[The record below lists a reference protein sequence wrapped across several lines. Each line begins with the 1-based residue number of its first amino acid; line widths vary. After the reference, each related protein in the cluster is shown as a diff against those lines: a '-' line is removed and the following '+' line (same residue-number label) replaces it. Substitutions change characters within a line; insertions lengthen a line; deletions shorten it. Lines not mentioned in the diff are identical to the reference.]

1 MYLKC
6 VKNGYGFKEGEI
18 YEVAEVQ
25 TNYWKVISDKGY
37 MYVGRESKLFEVVK
51 EIDSVKRDID
61 VKVDNVNHPNHY
73 KTPGGIEV
81 IEYIDS
87 LLGDN
92 TKAYYIGNIIK
103 YISRYDKKNGLE
115 DLKKAKFYL
124 EKMIEKMEEKENE
137 KIKDGKEKR
146 KE

>member
-6 VKNGYGFKEGEI
+6 VKSGYGFKEGEI
-18 YEVAEVQ
+18 YEVLEVQ
-25 TNYWKVISDKGY
+25 TNYYKIASDYG
-37 MYVGRESKLFEVVK
+37 MRYVGRTCEMFEVIK

-61 VKVDNVNHPNHY
+61 IKVDNVNHPNHY

-124 EKMIEKMEEKENE
+124 EKMIEKMEDEGNEN
-137 KIKDGKEKR
+137 
-146 KE
+146 

>member
-6 VKNGYGFKEGEI
+6 AKSGYGFKKGEV
-18 YEVAEVQ
+18 YEVAS
-25 TNYWKVISDKGY
+25 TSKNYWNVIGEDGIKYIGFN
-37 MYVGRESKLFEVVK
+37 SKMFEIVK
-51 EIDSVKRDID
+51 EIDSIKRDID
-61 VKVDNVNHPNHY
+61 IKTDNVNHPNHY

-124 EKMIEKMEEKENE
+124 EKMIEKMEDEGNEN
-137 KIKDGKEKR
+137 
-146 KE
+146 